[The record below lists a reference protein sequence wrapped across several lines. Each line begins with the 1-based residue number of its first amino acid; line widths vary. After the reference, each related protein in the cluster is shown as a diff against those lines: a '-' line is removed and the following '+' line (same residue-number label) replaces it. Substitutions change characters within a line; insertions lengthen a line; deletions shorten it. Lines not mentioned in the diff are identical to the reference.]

1 MQGRWQRAVS
11 LGLGPLALGLTLL
24 VSPAAAQP
32 SGPLSVP
39 PPGKA
44 ALEAVPMLREV
55 GIDQKLDA
63 PIPLDLSFVDHT
75 GKDVTLRQLF
85 TTRPAILALVY
96 YECPMLCTQVLN
108 GLEGSLEALSFTV
121 GKEFDLI
128 VVSFDPGE
136 TPAMA
141 EEKRKNFLH
150 RYGRAGVD
158 DNVHFLT
165 GRESAIT
172 ALTGAVGFRYAYDK
186 QIDQY
191 AHPAAITLLTP
202 QGHVSRYLYGIE
214 FAPKDLK
221 FGLIDATGG
230 KIGTLTDQMLLF
242 CYHYDPETGKYGL
255 AIMTFIRLS
264 GAATAVGLGVYIVW
278 SLRRERRQRDRL
290 AHTATG
296 IR

>member
-1 MQGRWQRAVS
+1 
-11 LGLGPLALGLTLL
+11 
-24 VSPAAAQP
+24 
-32 SGPLSVP
+32 
-39 PPGKA
+39 
-44 ALEAVPMLREV
+44 MLREV

-63 PIPLDLSFVDHT
+63 QVPLDLAFVDHT
-75 GKDVTLRQLF
+75 GRDVTLRQLISA
-85 TTRPAILALVY
+85 RPVLLALVY

-108 GLEGSLEALSFTV
+108 ALEGSLEALSFTV
-121 GKEFDLI
+121 GKEFDLV

-141 EEKRKNFLH
+141 AEKRKNFLH

-158 DNVHFLT
+158 ASVNFLT
-165 GRESAIT
+165 GRESAIA

-202 QGHVSRYLYGIE
+202 QGRVSRYLYGIE

-230 KIGTLTDQMLLF
+230 KIGSLTDQMLLF
-242 CYHYDPETGKYGL
+242 CYHYDPESGKYGL
-255 AIMTFIRLS
+255 AIMSLVRLT
-264 GAATAVGLGVYIVW
+264 GAATVVGLAAFIVW
-278 SLRRERRQRDRL
+278 SLRRERRQRGRL
-290 AHTATG
+290 APTATG

>member
-1 MQGRWQRAVS
+1 VT
-11 LGLGPLALGLTLL
+11 LGLTLL
-24 VSPAAAQP
+24 VSAAAAQP

-55 GIDQKLDA
+55 GIDQELDA
-63 PIPLDLSFVDHT
+63 PIPLDLAFVDHT

-141 EEKRKNFLH
+141 AEKRKNFLH

-158 DNVHFLT
+158 ENVHFLT

-255 AIMTFIRLS
+255 AIMTFVRLA
-264 GAATAVGLGVYIVW
+264 GAATVALLAVYIVW
-278 SLRRERRQRDRL
+278 SLRRERRQRGRL

>member
-1 MQGRWQRAVS
+1 V
-11 LGLGPLALGLTLL
+11 ALVVLFAG
-24 VSPAAAQP
+24 AAGAQP

-55 GIDQKLDA
+55 GIDQKLEA
-63 PIPLDLSFVDHT
+63 QIPLDLAFVDHA
-75 GKDVTLRQLF
+75 GRDVTLRQLIGA
-85 TTRPAILALVY
+85 RPVVLALVY

-108 GLEGSLEALSFTV
+108 GLEGSLEALSFTA
-121 GKEFDLI
+121 GREFDLV

-141 EEKRKNFLH
+141 AEKRSNFLH
-150 RYGRAGVD
+150 RYGRPGVD
-158 DNVHFLT
+158 ASVHFLT
-165 GRESAIT
+165 GRESAIA

-202 QGHVSRYLYGIE
+202 QARVSRYLYGIE
-214 FAPKDLK
+214 FAPRDLK

-242 CYHYDPETGKYGL
+242 CYHYDPESGKYGL
-255 AIMTFIRLS
+255 AIMTFIRLT
-264 GAATAVGLGVYIVW
+264 GAATVVALAGYVVW
-278 SLRRERRQRDRL
+278 SLRRERRQRGRM